1 MPPKSFP
8 RRRSCRANFAFRFI
22 CRGQMNFFVL
32 RLPTRGICPFAP
44 GDAPPKLGELSR
56 ALKDSREA
64 CKNKFLPLHILFEVR
79 KMARK
84 ILRGAGGLLD
94 FAAGAIFF
102 CAADCAG
109 ESGVGEFL
117 ALLVLPLC
125 RRKKG
130 YRRALQKICPSRA
143 QPAGSAI
150 LCTLRGGTEKR
161 RPLRVEMR

>member
-1 MPPKSFP
+1 MPGKFCVSIHLPG
-8 RRRSCRANFAFRFI
+8 
-22 CRGQMNFFVL
+22 GQMNFFVL
-32 RLPTRGICPFAP
+32 RLPARGICPLAP

-84 ILRGAGGLLD
+84 ILRGAGGLRD
-94 FAAGAIFF
+94 SASGAIFF

-125 RRKKG
+125 WRKKG
-130 YRRALQKICPSRA
+130 DRRAFAKNLSVPRT
-143 QPAGSAI
+143 AGWKRNIARFAR
-150 LCTLRGGTEKR
+150 RGGETPAVAR
-161 RPLRVEMR
+161 